1 MSYNDFSDKAARYR
15 ASIPQAREG
24 LIYLNHCAVSPVTDS
39 VQQAV
44 LDALELRRDSR
55 IDRFERQLQVVA
67 ETRGMLAD
75 ITGSGNPDRVAFM
88 QNTTNALNTV
98 AQGFPWQA
106 GDEVLVAD
114 CEFSSNVY
122 AWKNLKRRGVNT
134 RFVPAPDGRVTPERI
149 RNAITSGT
157 RMVAV
162 SSVQYVSGF
171 RANIAAIGRICRE
184 HNLYLV
190 VDGIQAAGALPQYAA
205 EWGADAYCG
214 GAHKWL
220 MGPQGIGYLCVSER
234 LHDLLEPV
242 MPGWL
247 SVPDPWHLYNFNQA
261 TETTARRYE
270 GGTYNTAGIFG
281 LHASLRML
289 LEVGPERSE
298 THILKLAARLTDG
311 FAALGIPAA
320 MPYGSDNA
328 LQTAADRAANTGSGA
343 TEHPKPQYRGRPD
356 TSNGYSPHSGIT
368 AFQLDPAADHN
379 EIIQFYRNNG
389 IFISV
394 RSGMLRIAPHFWNT
408 TNEIDAVI
416 NVTARMPRLQD
427 QYLTAQN

>member
-1 MSYNDFSDKAARYR
+1 MPVNDFPEKAARYR
-15 ASIPQAREG
+15 ATIPQAREG
-24 LIYLNHCAVSPVTDS
+24 LIYLNHCAVSPVTDG

-44 LDALELRRDSR
+44 LDALELRRNSH
-55 IDRFERQLQVVA
+55 IDRFERQLQVFA

-75 ITGSGNPDRVAFM
+75 ITGSGNPDRVAFV

-122 AWKNLKRRGVNT
+122 AWNNLKRRGVNT
-134 RFVPAPDGRVTPERI
+134 VLVPAPGGRVTSGYI
-149 RNAITSGT
+149 RNAITSRT
-157 RMVAV
+157 RMVAI

-171 RANIAAIGRICRE
+171 RADIAAVGRICRE
-184 HNLYLV
+184 HNLFLV
-190 VDGIQAAGALPQYAA
+190 VDGIQAAGVLPQYAS

-220 MGPQGIGYLCVSER
+220 MGPQGIGYLCVSDR

-247 SVPDPWHLYNFNQA
+247 SVPDPWDLYNFSQPMEA
-261 TETTARRYE
+261 TARRYE

-281 LHASLRML
+281 LHAALTML
-289 LEVGPERSE
+289 LDVGPARIE
-298 THILKLAARLTDG
+298 THILDLASRLANG
-311 FAALGIPAA
+311 FASLGIPAA
-320 MPYGSDNA
+320 ISDYSDDA
-328 LQTAADRAANTGSGA
+328 SRTTEDRTSKTGSGLA
-343 TEHPKPQYRGRPD
+343 DHRNPSSLIRPD
-356 TSNGYSPHSGIT
+356 TAHSSNRRSGIT
-368 AFQLDPAADHN
+368 SFRLSSAANDN

-408 TNEIDAVI
+408 TDEIDSVI
-416 NVTARMPRLQD
+416 DVTAQMPRLRELF
-427 QYLTAQN
+427 LTAQQ